1 MKYLVKEPCELE
13 IIESID
19 QHDEIDSSTTET
31 FQVGEVVEF
40 DIFEHCNKWSNEEV
54 KFVEDKNIANIQFG
68 DGSISIGVS
77 LEWFEEQGE

>member
-19 QHDEIDSSTTET
+19 HDEIDSSTTET
-31 FQVGEVVEF
+31 FTPGEVVEF
-40 DIFEHCNKWSNEEV
+40 DIFEYCNKWSNEEM

-77 LEWFEEQGE
+77 LDWFEEK